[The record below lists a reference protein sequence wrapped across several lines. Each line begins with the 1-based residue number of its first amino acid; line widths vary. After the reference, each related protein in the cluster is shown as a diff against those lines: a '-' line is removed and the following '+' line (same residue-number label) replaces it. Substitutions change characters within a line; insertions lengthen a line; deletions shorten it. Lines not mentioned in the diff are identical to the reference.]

1 MAKNFNA
8 SLKGLPEWD
17 AMQRALFFGKGPVCI
32 SGCVDSELVHIASEL
47 PEKGRRR
54 LLLTYNE
61 IRARELFEDAQTFA
75 DTEPLLFPA
84 RDLLFSQA
92 DIRGS
97 LLSRERMRA
106 LKALTGDSSC
116 FIISTIDALL
126 CRLSSPRA
134 LSLSLLNLR
143 PGLILEQKELTA
155 RLISLGY
162 AREDVVR
169 SPGDFAIRGGIVDIF
184 PLTEDYPVR
193 AEFFDDE
200 IDSLRSFD
208 AETQRSLGNLE
219 EVSVFPVSE
228 QGDETASL
236 LDYLSAEDFIILD
249 EPARIGERAQA
260 VAGEYQESIL
270 RRLAAAEKEA
280 SAEPPRVLSLFQPE
294 ELWPLLTRPRCL
306 ILTGLPYRGKP
317 VSAEQAFTVEARA
330 MHAYGGQFELL
341 LADLKTLREKQGR
354 LVLLCGSR
362 SRAERLAAQ
371 LREYDLPAF
380 FAEDPKRELLPG
392 QILLTSGSLHKS
404 YELPALK
411 ISFLAE
417 NDLFGKKRRRTRKK
431 YGKGGESLTKL
442 SELSVGDYVIH
453 EDYGLGVFRGVER
466 KIVDQIER
474 DYLKITYRD
483 GGSLYVPVSQM
494 NKVEK
499 YASRDT
505 ERAPVLNRLDGA
517 EWHATKARVK
527 KAVGEIAKDLVALY
541 AARQKEQGFVFS
553 PDSLWQRE
561 FEESFP
567 YEETEDQLAATSAVK
582 EDMESPKIMD
592 RLICGDVGFG
602 KTEIA
607 IRAAFKAVQ
616 DSKQVAYLVPTTVL
630 AQQHYNTFAERMRHY
645 PIRVGLLSRFRTAAE
660 QKKTLA
666 DLKRGALDIV
676 IGTHRLLSADVS
688 FKDLGLLVIDEE
700 QRFGVSDKE
709 KLKKLR
715 RNVDVLSL
723 TATPIPR
730 TLHMSLIGI
739 RDMSLLKD
747 PPMDRLPIQTYVAEY
762 NDEIVREAIAR
773 ELARG
778 GQVYYICNKIK
789 NIENVAS
796 HLAQLLP
803 DAVVTYA
810 HGQMREREL
819 EQIMFDFVGGE
830 IDVLVSTTIVE
841 TGLDIPNVNTIII
854 QDSDRFGLAQL
865 YQLRGRV
872 GRSNRTAYAFLL
884 YRGGRLLKEVA
895 EKRLL
900 AIRDFT
906 ELGSGV
912 RISMRDLELRG
923 AGNLL
928 GAEQHGHIE
937 AVGYELYAKLLGEAV
952 SLEKGESEAFRFDTA
967 VDISMDASLPSSYI
981 PNETQK
987 LEMYRRIAEIS
998 SQSDYDDV
1006 LDELIDRFG
1015 DLPRPVDHL
1024 LKIALLKARAH
1035 SIYVTELA
1043 ASPEEI
1049 RLSFLPQA
1057 PLDPERFMGLLADH
1071 HGRMRFKAGETPVL
1085 SLLLKPG
1092 EAASAGAL
1100 LTKLGDL
1107 LTDLGERLRPLPS

>member
-8 SLKGLPEWD
+8 SLSGLPEWD
-17 AMQRALFFGKGPVCI
+17 AMQRALFHGKSPVCV
-32 SGCVDSELVHIASEL
+32 SGCVDSQLVHLACEL
-47 PEKGRRR
+47 PEKGRRI
-54 LLLTYNE
+54 LFLTYNE

-75 DTEPLLFPA
+75 DTEPLFFPP

-97 LLSRERMRA
+97 LLSRERMKA
-106 LKALTGDSSC
+106 LKALLIDPSC
-116 FIISTIDALL
+116 FIISTVDALL
-126 CRLSSPRA
+126 CRLSSPKKLA
-134 LSLSLLNLR
+134 ASLLRLR
-143 PGLILEQKELTA
+143 PGLVLEQTELIR
-155 RLISLGY
+155 RLAALGY
-162 AREDVVR
+162 GREDTVR
-169 SPGDFAIRGGIVDIF
+169 TPGDFAVRGGIVDIF
-184 PLTEDYPVR
+184 PLTEEYPIR

-208 AETQRSLGNLE
+208 AETQRSLGNLTE
-219 EVSVFPVSE
+219 ALIYPTHE
-228 QGDETASL
+228 QGDEAASL
-236 LDYLSAEDFIILD
+236 LDFLAAEDFVVLD
-249 EPARIGERAQA
+249 EPARMKERAEA

-270 RRLAAAEKEA
+270 HRLKAAEKTA
-280 SAEPPRVLSLFQPE
+280 AEPPRPLSLFQPDA
-294 ELWPLLTRPRCL
+294 LWPLLSRSRCL
-306 ILTGLPYRGKP
+306 ILTGLPYRGRP
-317 VSAEQAFTVEARA
+317 VPAKQGFAVEARA
-330 MHAYGGQFELL
+330 LHAYGGQFELL
-341 LADLKTLREKQGR
+341 LADLKTMREKQGR

-362 SRAERLAAQ
+362 SRGERLAAQ

-380 FAEDPKRELLPG
+380 FGEDPRREILPG
-392 QILLTSGSLHKS
+392 QILLTAGSLHKS

-417 NDLFGKKRRRTRKK
+417 NDLFGKKKRKSRKK

-442 SELSVGDYVIH
+442 SELAVGDYVIH

-505 ERAPVLNRLDGA
+505 ERAPVLNRLDGP

-541 AARQKEQGFVFS
+541 AARQREKGYVFS
-553 PDSLWQRE
+553 ADSLWQRE

-567 YEETEDQLAATSAVK
+567 YEETEDQLAATRAVK

-602 KTEIA
+602 KTEVA

-645 PIRVGLLSRFRTAAE
+645 PIRVGLLSRFRTASE

-676 IGTHRLLSADVS
+676 IGTHRLLSADVA

-715 RNVDVLSL
+715 KNVDVLSL

-796 HLAQLLP
+796 RLSELLP
-803 DAVVTYA
+803 EAVITFA

-819 EQIMFDFVGGE
+819 EQIMFDFVNGE

-912 RISMRDLELRG
+912 KISLRDLELRG

-952 SLEKGESEAFRFDTA
+952 SLEKGESEAFLFDTA
-967 VDISMDASLPSSYI
+967 VDVSLDASLPSSYI

-998 SQSDYDDV
+998 CQSDYDDV

-1035 SIYVTELA
+1035 EVYVTELS

-1071 HGRMRFKAGETPVL
+1071 HGRLRFKAAEVPMLTL
-1085 SLLLKPG
+1085 SLKPG
-1092 EAASAGAL
+1092 EAASAGNL
-1100 LTKLGDL
+1100 LTRIGDL
-1107 LTDLGERLRPLPS
+1107 LTDLKERLRPLPS